1 MKFLIFGLGN
11 IGEEYANTRHNIG
24 FVVLDAIAQQAGASF
39 EPEKYGS
46 VTRIR
51 HKARHFVLIKP
62 SIYMNRSGKAV
73 KYWMQKEKV
82 PPENILII
90 LDDLALPPG
99 KLRLK
104 KKGGDGGHNGL
115 LSIIEHLGTI
125 EFPRLRIGIGDDFS
139 RGTQVDYVLS
149 QWTKKEEE
157 IMVPKVKTATELIKS
172 FGTIGIERT
181 MNAFND
187 PKGQM

>member
-24 FVVLDAIAQQAGASF
+24 FVVLDAMAQQAGAGF

-46 VTRIR
+46 VARIR

-82 PPENILII
+82 ASENILII
-90 LDDLALPPG
+90 LDDLS
-99 KLRLK
+99 LR
-104 KKGGDGGHNGL
+104 
-115 LSIIEHLGTI
+115 IIEHLGTI

-181 MNAFND
+181 MNVFND